1 MFAVDFMRH
10 GDIAVV
16 APFRYVV
23 ILWAIVV
30 GYVVWREVP
39 DLAMILGTALVI
51 ASGIYTIHRERRIAR
66 IVAESDI
73 DR

>member
-1 MFAVDFMRH
+1 
-10 GDIAVV
+10 
-16 APFRYVV
+16 
-23 ILWAIVV
+23 
-30 GYVVWREVP
+30 VP
-39 DLAMILGTALVI
+39 DLPMILGTALVI